1 MSDAITPHLTPL
13 VVAPPSHSSF
23 AMAWGDIAESL
34 RKYHL
39 IGTLGWQDVATR
51 YRRSRIGAFWL
62 TINMAVMITAIGLV
76 FGTLFQQ
83 PMKEFLPYLAT
94 GLVIWGF
101 ISTSIN
107 EGCTAF
113 ADQGGI
119 ILQVRMP
126 LFVHV
131 ARVLWRNFIIFGH
144 NLLIVPL
151 VFLVFGRPVSA
162 VALLAIP
169 GLLLLALNLLW
180 IMLGAAVLCARFR
193 DISMI
198 VQNAVQVLFFVTPIM
213 WSASIMTERVGATAI
228 YLNPLYSLLSI
239 VRLPLLGELPSAA
252 NWIIAAV
259 LAVVGWTVT
268 LAFFGR
274 RRDRVPYWV

>member
-1 MSDAITPHLTPL
+1 MTSATISSTNPDLSRDKPSSLSAGLRDITDAL
-13 VVAPPSHSSF
+13 S
-23 AMAWGDIAESL
+23 M
-34 RKYHL
+34 YHL

-62 TINMAVMITAIGLV
+62 TINMAVMVAAIGMV

-83 PMKEFLPYLAT
+83 PMTEFLPYLAT
-94 GLVIWGF
+94 GLVVWGL

-119 ILQVRMP
+119 ILQVRLP
-126 LFVHV
+126 LFIHV
-131 ARVLWRNFIIFGH
+131 ARVLWRNLIIFGH
-144 NLLIVPL
+144 NLLIVPF
-151 VFLVFGRPVSA
+151 VFLIFGRPLTL
-162 VALLAIP
+162 VALWAIP
-169 GLLLLALNLLW
+169 GLLLLVLNLLW
-180 IMLGAAVLCARFR
+180 MMLAAAVLCARFR

-213 WSASIMTERVGATAI
+213 WSASIMSERVGETTI
-228 YLNPLYSLLSI
+228 YFNPFYSLLSL
-239 VRLPLLGELPSAA
+239 VRLPLLGEMPSAA

-259 LAVVGWTVT
+259 LALVGWIVT

-274 RRDRVPYWV
+274 RHQRVPYWV